1 MATLVVALLE
11 LPLLLARLLLAPPGL
26 YHQQPLPLLFGLFAP
41 S

>member
-11 LPLLLARLLLAPPGL
+11 LPLLLARLLGL